1 MADSDISDI
10 SKIKGNNTII
20 ERKFYY
26 DKESSSSWNGARW
39 RNCRPLSR

>member
-26 DKESSSSWNGARW
+26 DKVVP
-39 RNCRPLSR
+39 CQ

>member
-20 ERKFYY
+20 EGQVQ
-26 DKESSSSWNGARW
+26 NVGV
-39 RNCRPLSR
+39 N